1 MTTSKI
7 CSIVLVF
14 LCINLNAQICL
25 KHFNTSTIGDK
36 DVSTSSPSKIVSADF
51 NNDGKADLAV
61 IYNESISHVTV
72 LLGNGTG
79 GFGSE
84 ILLTASD
91 SISDVSTSDYN
102 NDKKADIAIVSK
114 NHYELTLFL
123 GNGNGTFGSAK
134 TSKFIPDTVN
144 FSEQYYIVSADFNAD
159 GNIDIASASML
170 EGICIH
176 FGDGTG
182 FFGNTKKVYS
192 AGFLTKLVVAD
203 INNDKIPDIATTSMS
218 SFGVQLFLGKG
229 SGDFK
234 APILLNMPYI
244 YTSISFADFDANGIV
259 DMAVAD
265 YINTTIYE
273 GKGDGTFVYKV
284 AISNTSN
291 DNHAINCA
299 DFNKDGKIDIA
310 ISSRA
315 YGLVLLL
322 GNGDFSF
329 KTPQYWD
336 SDASSIVTADF
347 DTDKKM
353 DFAVIHGL
361 YDNMLTNNIWVYLKA
376 IPPVL
381 DLGSDENICSKK
393 PKLLDAGS
401 GFEYLWYDGSK
412 TQTLLA
418 SKSGTYTVTIT
429 DKNKCTTIDSVS
441 IHASQAHS
449 ELHALATVFDN
460 NRVVFGWE
468 RTSGQN
474 TESYKVLRETDVA
487 GIFKEIGSKLFSE
500 DSYVVDSNVKVL
512 QQTYRYKLR
521 TYNTCGDSAESTIHK
536 TMLVQVG
543 YNNAMK
549 LNSLSWNG
557 YEGIP
562 LSTYRVFK
570 NKIELTSLAA
580 SSTNNM
586 YAINDPGSQGDVYYI
601 SYDLPDSIY
610 TTKVKADSGPFSVSL
625 SNMAESELV
634 GNSLISLD
642 DIQISPNP
650 AKNEFIISSCELNC
664 SGQLLNSLG
673 QIIRKFEIIKGT
685 NQNIEV
691 SELPT
696 GLYQVQLITEKAVIS
711 KNIMISK

>member
-72 LLGNGTG
+72 LLGNGNG

-91 SISDVSTSDYN
+91 SISDVCTSDYN

-218 SFGVQLFLGKG
+218 SFGLQLFLGKG

-265 YINTTIYE
+265 YNNTTIYE
-273 GKGDGTFVYKV
+273 GKGDGTFEYKV
-284 AISNTSN
+284 ALSNTSN

-299 DFNKDGKIDIA
+299 DFNKDGIIDIA
-310 ISSRA
+310 VCSRN
-315 YGLVLLL
+315 GLVLLL
-322 GNGDFSF
+322 GNGDFTF
-329 KTPQYWD
+329 KTSQFWGD
-336 SDASSIVTADF
+336 EASSLVIADF
-347 DTDKKM
+347 DADKRL
-353 DFAVIHGL
+353 DFAVIYNQFKNL
-361 YDNMLTNNIWVYLKA
+361 LTENIWVFLRA
-376 IPPVL
+376 ISPVL
-381 DLGSDENICSKK
+381 DLGSDQIICSKK

-401 GFEYLWYDGSK
+401 GFDYRWTDGSTK
-412 TQTLLA
+412 QTLLA

-441 IHASQAHS
+441 IHASQAHA
-449 ELHALATVFDN
+449 ELNALATVFDN

-474 TESYKVLRETDVA
+474 TELYKVLRETDAA
-487 GIFKEIGSKLFSE
+487 GVFKEIGSKLFSE

-543 YNNAMK
+543 YNNATK

-570 NKIELTSLAA
+570 NKMELTSLAA

-650 AKNEFIISSCELNC
+650 AKNEFIISFCELNC

-685 NQNIEV
+685 NQKIEV

-696 GLYQVQLITEKAVIS
+696 GLYQVQLITENTVIS
-711 KNIMISK
+711 KKIVISR